1 MHNLVCGFLLGT
13 LEVKLLLDV
22 DQHYYFIKPT
32 SQKKRPEVFN
42 HANLAWVN

>member
-13 LEVKLLLDV
+13 LEVKLSLDI
-22 DQHYYFIKPT
+22 DPHYYFIKPT
-32 SQKKRPEVFN
+32 SQKKRQEVFN

>member
-1 MHNLVCGFLLGT
+1 LWVFVGH
-13 LEVKLLLDV
+13 LEVKFLLDGI

-32 SQKKRPEVFN
+32 SQKKSQEVFN